1 MLKAFISQ
9 PAKLLIIGADS
20 QIGYFLNLAAQADAF
35 YIPVPFTDAELDI
48 NNRQMLEQRL
58 DEVQPDYVINT
69 SGYNDVDQAERDPDE
84 CYRRNTKAVE
94 TLAAACSK
102 RNVAVLHLSSDYVF
116 DGHYASGYAEA
127 DEAKPLGVYGDSKW
141 RGEEALRQT
150 LERHLILRVSWVFS
164 PVGDNY
170 MQRALRQAR
179 EQSVIS
185 AADDRRGCP
194 TSAADIARVIIAML
208 KQVHNGADV
217 WGTYHY
223 CGAEVTSRYGF
234 SEAVLAAA
242 GQFED
247 FRAEEIRAVPS
258 KDYGTDTE
266 RPASSVLVCKKL
278 LNAFG
283 IRQIPWRHELINVV
297 KTLYQP
303 VAEQD
308 VQS

>member
-1 MLKAFISQ
+1 MLQAFVPQ
-9 PAKLLIIGADS
+9 PAKLLIIGSDS
-20 QIGYFLNLAAQADAF
+20 QIGHFLLLAAAADSF
-35 YIPVPFTDAELDI
+35 YETVPFTDAELDI
-48 NNRQMLEQRL
+48 DDQALLEQTL
-58 DEVQPDYVINT
+58 DKIKPDYVINT

-84 CYRRNTKAVE
+84 CYRQNTHAVGK
-94 TLAAACSK
+94 LAQACAD
-102 RNVAVLHLSSDYVF
+102 REIALLHLSSDYVF
-116 DGHYASGYAEA
+116 DGHYASGYAED
-127 DEAKPLGVYGDSKW
+127 DEATPLGVYGDSKW
-141 RGEEALRQT
+141 RGEQVLREKLAQ
-150 LERHLILRVSWVFS
+150 HLILRVSWVFS

-170 MQRALRQAR
+170 MQRTLQQAR
-179 EQSVIS
+179 SRDVIS

-194 TSAADIARVIIAML
+194 TSAADIARVIVAML

-242 GQFED
+242 GQFEE
-247 FRAEEIRAVPS
+247 FRASEIRAVPS
-258 KDYGTDTE
+258 REYSTDTE

-283 IRQIPWRHELINVV
+283 IRQIPWRHELISVV

-303 VAEQD
+303 VSETENA
-308 VQS
+308 S

>member
-1 MLKAFISQ
+1 MLEAFNTQ

-20 QIGYFLNLAAQADAF
+20 QIGHFLSLAAEKDPF
-35 YIPVPFTDAELDI
+35 YDQVPLTDAELDTSD
-48 NNRQMLEQRL
+48 RSRL
-58 DEVQPDYVINT
+58 QQVLDQVQPEYVINT
-69 SGYNDVDQAERDPDE
+69 SGYNDVDQAERDPDA
-84 CYRRNTKAVE
+84 CYRQNTAAVK
-94 TLAAACSK
+94 TLAEVCAE
-102 RNVAVLHLSSDYVF
+102 RNISVVHLSSDYVF
-116 DGHYASGYAEA
+116 DGHYASGYAEDDDA
-127 DEAKPLGVYGDSKW
+127 TPLGVYGDSKW
-141 RGEEALRQT
+141 QGEEALRNA

-170 MQRALRQAR
+170 MQRTLRQAR
-179 EQSVIS
+179 EQAVIS

-208 KQVHNGADV
+208 KQVHNGADA

-242 GQFED
+242 GQFEE
-247 FRAEEIRAVPS
+247 FQAQEIRAVPS
-258 KDYGTDTE
+258 KEYGTDTE

-297 KTLYQP
+297 QTLYQP
-303 VAEQD
+303 VEQETQ
-308 VQS
+308 V